1 MNKKH
6 FGILFIIIFSF
17 TLFSCATTGSRGEC
31 IQVSRNLTDS
41 GIKSSKQLYKFF
53 MANNPNADK
62 NKIKTMT
69 QLYISECAAEGINSD
84 CAFVQMCLET
94 GFMRF
99 GGLVTEDMNN
109 FCGLGA
115 MDEEHRGEKFENL
128 QEGIRA
134 HVQHLHAYAT
144 TEDVKLN
151 NPLIDSRYKWVSP
164 RGKAPTVYELSMT
177 WAMDRNYGNKLNLLL
192 KRLEQF

>member
-1 MNKKH
+1 MHKKYSS
-6 FGILFIIIFSF
+6 ILFLIIFSVS
-17 TLFSCATTGSRGEC
+17 LFSCTTTRNSGEY

-41 GIKSSKQLYKFF
+41 GIKSSKQLYEFF
-53 MANNPNADK
+53 MSNNPHADK
-62 NKIKTMT
+62 KKIRTMT

-115 MDEEHRGEKFENL
+115 IDEEHRGEKFATL

-134 HVQHLHAYAT
+134 HVQHLHAYAS
-144 TEDVKLN
+144 TEDVELN
-151 NPLIDSRYKWVSP
+151 NPLIDSRYKWVKP

-177 WAMDRNYGNKLNLLL
+177 WAMDSNYGTKLNLLL